1 LFVVQ
6 FQQES
11 LRLDVEIPYK
21 ASIMKPLVSQVNS
34 PSEINSFFSFEYYI
48 KGKNFTNIIK
58 QLYKS

>member
-1 LFVVQ
+1 VVQ

-21 ASIMKPLVSQVNS
+21 TSVMKPLMSQVNS
-34 PSEINSFFSFEYYI
+34 PSKINSLFSFEYYI

-58 QLYKS
+58 QI